1 MEVGI
6 GKHKVGN
13 GGLYL
18 EVALASARCRRRAA
32 IIRALKALVAPFDVD
47 NLQKGVI
54 CMNATSALLR
64 QKKGK
69 MHLLRGTVRGSAIN
83 VLCTNNQVLSLRNAL
98 SKCRVSFFGQKK
110 T

>member
-1 MEVGI
+1 MGN

-18 EVALASARCRRRAA
+18 EVALASARCRRRAV

-54 CMNATSALLR
+54 NMNATSELLR
-64 QKKGK
+64 RKKG
-69 MHLLRGTVRGSAIN
+69 
-83 VLCTNNQVLSLRNAL
+83 QNAL
-98 SKCRVSFFGQKK
+98 AAGHSTRKCDKCAVHKQSGVISAKCAIKVPRQFFWPKK
-110 T
+110 N